1 MEAEKRVGEIDW
13 THVGFG
19 LEEKWAVAQIDR
31 VVNQQMTAVENDAN
45 LKPDEKKLKVNEI
58 EKAWQRILRG

>member
-13 THVGFG
+13 T
-19 LEEKWAVAQIDR
+19 WAVAQIDR

>member
-13 THVGFG
+13 S
-19 LEEKWAVAQIDR
+19 WAVSKVDGAM
-31 VVNQQMTAVENDAN
+31 NEQMTAVENDAT
-45 LKPDEKKLKVNEI
+45 LKPEEKKLKVREL

>member
-13 THVGFG
+13 T
-19 LEEKWAVAQIDR
+19 WAVAQINR
-31 VVNQQMTAVENDAN
+31 VVNQQMTAVENDAS

>member
-13 THVGFG
+13 S
-19 LEEKWAVAQIDR
+19 WAVSKGDGAM
-31 VVNQQMTAVENDAN
+31 NEQMTAVENDAT
-45 LKPDEKKLKVNEI
+45 LKPEEKKLKVREL